1 MKQVNFAVM
10 LGLALLTVYFTLEN
24 TSATTVNIVPGVST
38 SLPLP
43 ALLLVAAGIG
53 ALGAWLFAGWS
64 GMLRKADIL
73 EIENSKKRIQELEI
87 INSNQNNI
95 LPFIKFPTSKYIDKD
110 VA

>member
-53 ALGAWLFAGWS
+53 ALGVGCLLVGVEC
-64 GMLRKADIL
+64 L
-73 EIENSKKRIQELEI
+73 EKPI
-87 INSNQNNI
+87 
-95 LPFIKFPTSKYIDKD
+95 F
-110 VA
+110 